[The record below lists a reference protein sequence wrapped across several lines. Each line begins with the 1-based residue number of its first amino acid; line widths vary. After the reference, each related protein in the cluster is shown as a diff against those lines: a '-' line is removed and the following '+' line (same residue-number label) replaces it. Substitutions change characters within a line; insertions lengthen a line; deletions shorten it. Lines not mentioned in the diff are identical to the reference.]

1 MTYAILFPG
10 QGIQHVGM
18 GADLFDKHPEL
29 LGAVADEVLGWPLR
43 DVCLNGPEDVLIRTD
58 HLQPALYALSYVLW
72 QELAPHLTE
81 PPTAAAGH
89 SLGEYTALAAAGAFD
104 FAAGLGLVA
113 ERGRAMAEAAQTD
126 PGGMVAVLGIDD
138 ERAEEAARTRRA
150 DGGRLW
156 VANFNGPGQVV
167 LAGGA
172 HDLDWITAHVRDFGG
187 RRVIPLK
194 VAGAFHTPFM
204 DVAVGPLAAALNEIE
219 FGQTSTPVWT
229 NLTATPVED
238 HRTAL
243 LQQLVAPVRFTQTLD
258 GMGEAGIRMFLHI
271 GPGNVTATMAKRTV
285 PESEVH
291 HFSHVADVEEAAERV
306 GSLIQ

>member
-18 GADLFDKHPEL
+18 GADLFDKHPDL

-43 DVCLNGPEDVLIRTD
+43 DVCLNGPEDVLTRTD

-72 QELAPHLTE
+72 QELSSHLTE
-81 PPTAAAGH
+81 PPAAAAGH

-104 FAAGLGLVA
+104 FATGLGLVA
-113 ERGRAMAEAAQTD
+113 ARGRAMAEAAQAD

-138 ERAEEAARTRRA
+138 EGAEEAARTRRA

-187 RRVIPLK
+187 RRVIPLN

-204 DVAVGPLAAALNEIE
+204 DAAVGPLAAALDEIE
-219 FGQTSTPVWT
+219 LGQTSIPVWT
-229 NLTATPVED
+229 NLTAAPVED

-243 LQQLVAPVRFTQTLD
+243 LQQLVAPVRFTQTLA

-285 PESEVH
+285 PASEVH

>member
-18 GADLFDKHPEL
+18 GADLFEKHPDL
-29 LGAVADEVLGWPLR
+29 LGSVADDILGWSLR
-43 DVCLNGPEDVLIRTD
+43 DVCLNGPEEVLTQTD
-58 HLQPALYALSYVLW
+58 HLQPALYALSLVLW

-81 PPTAAAGH
+81 PPAAAAGH

-104 FAAGLGLVA
+104 FATGLGLVA
-113 ERGRAMAEAAQTD
+113 ARGRAMADAATAAAS
-126 PGGMVAVLGIDD
+126 GMVAVLGIDD
-138 ERAEEAARTRRA
+138 AAAEEAARTRRA
-150 DGGRLW
+150 DGGSLW

-172 HDLDWITAHVRDFGG
+172 HDLEWMTTHVGDFGG

-194 VAGAFHTPFM
+194 VAGAFHSPFM
-204 DVAVGPLAAALNEIE
+204 DVAVGPLAAALDDVEIA
-219 FGQTSTPVWT
+219 QTSIPVWT
-229 NLTATPVED
+229 NLTAGPVED

-243 LQQLVAPVRFTQTLD
+243 LQQLVAPVRFTQTLA

-285 PESEVH
+285 PDSEAH
-291 HFSHVADVEEAAERV
+291 HLSHVADVEEAAARL